1 MPTKTYDPEKLTPE
15 QNAVIESI
23 LKMAEAEVPSE
34 PEQKTR
40 VWKPT
45 KDDTYYYYDSICSVN
60 SSVWSGCWIDQ
71 ARYNCGDCYRTEEEA
86 FFAVE
91 RSKVIAEL
99 RRFAEEHN
107 DAPIIWNGTEY
118 NYEIICNHDSN
129 IDGVIEPGT
138 SRHWQSGNIYFSS
151 REIAESA
158 IRVIGED
165 RLIKYY
171 FGSYK
176 EQE

>member
-34 PEQKTR
+34 PERKYCI
-40 VWKPT
+40 WKPIEG
-45 KDDTYYYYDSICSVN
+45 DRYFHYDSVGTVYCATWN
-60 SSVWSGCWIDQ
+60 NDGIDNR
-71 ARYNCGDCYRTEEEA
+71 RYNCGDCYRTEEEA

-91 RSKVIAEL
+91 RNKVITEL

-129 IDGVIEPGT
+129 IDGVIGPGA

-158 IRVIGED
+158 IRVIGKD

>member
-23 LKMAEAEVPSE
+23 LNMTGAEVSSE

-40 VWKPT
+40 VWKPME
-45 KDDTYYYYDSICSVN
+45 DDIYFHYDSVGTVYCATWKN
-60 SSVWSGCWIDQ
+60 DGIDNR
-71 ARYNCGDCYRTEEEA
+71 RYSCGDCYRTEEEA

-91 RSKVIAEL
+91 RNKVITEL

-107 DAPIIWNGTEY
+107 DTPIIWNGTES
-118 NYEIICNHDSN
+118 NYEIIYNHDSN
-129 IDGVIEPGT
+129 VDGVIPGV

-158 IRVIGED
+158 IRIIGKD